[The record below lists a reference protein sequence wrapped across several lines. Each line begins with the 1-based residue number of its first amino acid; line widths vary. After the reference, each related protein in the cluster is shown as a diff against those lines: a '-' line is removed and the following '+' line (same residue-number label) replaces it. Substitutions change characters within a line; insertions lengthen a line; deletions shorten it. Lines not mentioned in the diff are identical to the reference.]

1 MRFNDSELIKELT
14 KEWTGERFEDGRPKV
29 RDQLLK
35 RLAHVTTEAAYIA
48 MVETVSYTHL
58 VTGSGKGLGGSLAI
72 EAAKHGAQVV
82 LHYNSS
88 VKSAQK
94 VLEQV
99 RAYGVPAILVP
110 VSYTHLDVYKRQ
122 ALS

>member
-1 MRFNDSELIKELT
+1 MY
-14 KEWTGERFEDGRPKV
+14 
-29 RDQLLK
+29 K
-35 RLAHVTTEAAYIA
+35 RQ
-48 MVETVSYTHL
+48 
-58 VTGSGKGLGGSLAI
+58 GLGGSLAI

-99 RAYGVPAILVP
+99 RAYGCLL
-110 VSYTHLDVYKRQ
+110 YTSCWSRICQDNEGSGVE
-122 ALS
+122 